1 MPIQKLRDYCIT
13 QIACGETFSLFVS
26 DHNDLFVSG
35 MLEVDEDVFMQ
46 NQAVLSVPHIIPFQ
60 EEIKRIAAGTRF
72 ALLLTV
78 TGKVYQWGPDS
89 LHPDIPSVS
98 QEHSFQCSDP
108 YVSSGSRISS
118 LRILLA
124 ECCTASR
131 TARSQGKRMPGGRMT
146 RANSELIRRKA
157 RPIRK
162 KCLFRATRSSFRFEE
177 AARSPSAF
185 RSS

>member
-98 QEHSFQCSDP
+98 QEHSFQCRDQ
-108 YVSSGSRISS
+108 YVSSGSRIS
-118 LRILLA
+118 
-124 ECCTASR
+124 
-131 TARSQGKRMPGGRMT
+131 
-146 RANSELIRRKA
+146 
-157 RPIRK
+157 
-162 KCLFRATRSSFRFEE
+162 
-177 AARSPSAF
+177 
-185 RSS
+185 